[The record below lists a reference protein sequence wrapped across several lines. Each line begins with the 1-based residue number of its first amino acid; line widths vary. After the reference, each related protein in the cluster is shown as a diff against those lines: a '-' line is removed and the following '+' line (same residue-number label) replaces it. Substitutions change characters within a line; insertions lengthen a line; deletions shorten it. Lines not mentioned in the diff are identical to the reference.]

1 MARQRN
7 NVTKLPLE
15 MRLTICQLLADGAS
29 YDDIRT
35 DADVAAACADR
46 NLTLHNKSLL
56 TYSQSAEY
64 AEYKTMRAGYAE
76 ELERRRL
83 AAFFVQAEGGAD
95 AIANVASF
103 ELLRIVLDKLQS
115 GAALEPKELA
125 AASTALAAYQRNR
138 ISERRDDAARDY
150 AAREAEYQARIL
162 QLEKQLAERAG
173 ASSGLTV
180 DTLKKIEEKL
190 GLL

>member
-1 MARQRN
+1 
-7 NVTKLPLE
+7 
-15 MRLTICQLLADGAS
+15 
-29 YDDIRT
+29 
-35 DADVAAACADR
+35 
-46 NLTLHNKSLL
+46 
-56 TYSQSAEY
+56 
-64 AEYKTMRAGYAE
+64 MRAGYAE